1 MPTHDYQYFTI
12 DSVTGVIRTTQ
23 IFDREIAEQAHLL
36 IDVKATD
43 KGSPQR
49 SDTTFVDIE
58 VIDDNDMAPVF
69 ETTDYSLEVEEDVPL
84 GEVLYFFTVKDND
97 VALNS
102 IVNFFISEGNQDQA
116 FEVITKFKP
125 NGGELIVEDKLD
137 FEATKTYRLKIIAT
151 DGRSASQTA
160 NVNIKVR
167 NIFLFKQLK
176 GEQYVVALSL
186 VVLQARFLLR
196 AVITENEYEEFLN
209 PSYSQT
215 NKVSDGKGFIRNI
228 ILKKQ
233 TFRVRPLS

>member
-69 ETTDYSLEVEEDVPL
+69 ETTDYSLEVDEDVPL

-116 FEVITKFKP
+116 FDVITKFKP

-137 FEATKTYRLKIIAT
+137 FEATKTYRLKIIAS

-167 NIFLFKQLK
+167 NIFLFKQWK
-176 GEQYVVALSL
+176 GEQYVELCCSTLIGCFTGKIFYYGLLS
-186 VVLQARFLLR
+186 QKMSMK
-196 AVITENEYEEFLN
+196 NFLN
-209 PSYSQT
+209 LPTRKQIKFLMGRDSLE
-215 NKVSDGKGFIRNI
+215 
-228 ILKKQ
+228 IL
-233 TFRVRPLS
+233 F

>member
-69 ETTDYSLEVEEDVPL
+69 ETTDYSLEVDEDVPL
-84 GEVLYFFTVKDND
+84 GEVLYFFTVKDID

-116 FEVITKFKP
+116 FDVITKFKP

-137 FEATKTYRLKIIAT
+137 FETTKTYRLKIIAS

-167 NIFLFKQLK
+167 NIFLFKQWK
-176 GEQYVVALSL
+176 GEQYVELCCSTLIGCFTGKIFYYGLLS
-186 VVLQARFLLR
+186 QKMSMK
-196 AVITENEYEEFLN
+196 NFLN
-209 PSYSQT
+209 LTTRKQIKFLMGRDSLE
-215 NKVSDGKGFIRNI
+215 
-228 ILKKQ
+228 IL
-233 TFRVRPLS
+233 FF

>member
-69 ETTDYSLEVEEDVPL
+69 ETTDYSLEVDEDVPL

-116 FEVITKFKP
+116 FDVITKFKP

-137 FEATKTYRLKIIAT
+137 FEVTKAYRLKIIAS

-167 NIFLFKQLK
+167 NIFLFKQWK

-186 VVLQARFLLR
+186 AVLQARFF
-196 AVITENEYEEFLN
+196 ITGCYHR
-209 PSYSQT
+209 
-215 NKVSDGKGFIRNI
+215 K
-228 ILKKQ
+228 
-233 TFRVRPLS
+233 

>member
-69 ETTDYSLEVEEDVPL
+69 ETTDYSLEVDEDVPL

-116 FEVITKFKP
+116 FDVITKFKP

-137 FEATKTYRLKIIAT
+137 FETTKTYRLKIIAS

-167 NIFLFKQLK
+167 NIFLFKQWK
-176 GEQYVVALSL
+176 GEQYVELCCSTLIGCFTGKIFYYGLLS
-186 VVLQARFLLR
+186 QKMSMK
-196 AVITENEYEEFLN
+196 NFLN
-209 PSYSQT
+209 LTTRKQIKFLMGRDSL
-215 NKVSDGKGFIRNI
+215 G
-228 ILKKQ
+228 ILFFLKN
-233 TFRVRPLS
+233 RPL

>member
-69 ETTDYSLEVEEDVPL
+69 ETTDYSLEVDEDVPL
-84 GEVLYFFTVKDND
+84 GEVLYFFTVKDID

-116 FEVITKFKP
+116 FDVITKFKP

-137 FEATKTYRLKIIAT
+137 FEATKAYRLKIIAS

-167 NIFLFKQLK
+167 NIFLFKQWK
-176 GEQYVVALSL
+176 GEQYVELCCSTLIGCFTGKIFYYGLLS
-186 VVLQARFLLR
+186 QKMSMK
-196 AVITENEYEEFLN
+196 NFLN
-209 PSYSQT
+209 LTTRKQIKFLMGRDSLE
-215 NKVSDGKGFIRNI
+215 
-228 ILKKQ
+228 IL
-233 TFRVRPLS
+233 FF